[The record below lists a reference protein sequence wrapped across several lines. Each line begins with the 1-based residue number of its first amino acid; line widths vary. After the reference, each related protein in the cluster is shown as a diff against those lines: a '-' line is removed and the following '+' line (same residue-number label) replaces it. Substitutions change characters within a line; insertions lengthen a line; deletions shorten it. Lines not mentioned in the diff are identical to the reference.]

1 VPLSFTAIDFETA
14 NQSPAS
20 PCAVGL
26 VKVRDGQI
34 VETLEML
41 FRPPYPHDWFS
52 PGNIRVHGITPERV
66 ADAADWLDALPEL
79 LLFTEGDTLVAHNA
93 SFDMRVLEAAA
104 AEVEFDLPALSYAC
118 SLKMA
123 RRSYHLDSYALN
135 SVAFAIG
142 HEEFSHHDALADSDA
157 CARITLHMADRHGA
171 QSLAELLAATG
182 QRQARLGEPR
192 RRG

>member
-1 VPLSFTAIDFETA
+1 MPLSFTAIDFETA

-26 VKVRDGQI
+26 VKVRDGEV

-41 FRPPYPHDWFS
+41 FRPPMPHDWFS

-79 LLFTEGDTLVAHNA
+79 LLFTEGDTLIAHNA
-93 SFDMRVLEAAA
+93 SFDMRVLGAA
-104 AEVEFDLPALSYAC
+104 AEAVNFELPPLGYAC

-123 RRSYHLDSYALN
+123 RRSYNLDSYALN
-135 SVAFAIG
+135 AVAYAAG
-142 HEEFSHHDALADSDA
+142 HEEFDHHDALADSDA
-157 CARITLHMADRHGA
+157 CARIVLHMARRHGA
-171 QSLAELLAATG
+171 ENLGELMAATG
-182 QRQARLGEPR
+182 QREARLGR
-192 RRG
+192 